1 MAATEK
7 KYTLDELKL
16 GMPVS
21 KDQLSEIYDV
31 YMLIVYSKPGDKIG
45 SLEYFGKE
53 TNDTYAKIMTSGKPM
68 CPIYNLKEEA
78 EELYSYD
85 E

>member
-1 MAATEK
+1 MVATEK

-45 SLEYFGKE
+45 SLEYFSKE